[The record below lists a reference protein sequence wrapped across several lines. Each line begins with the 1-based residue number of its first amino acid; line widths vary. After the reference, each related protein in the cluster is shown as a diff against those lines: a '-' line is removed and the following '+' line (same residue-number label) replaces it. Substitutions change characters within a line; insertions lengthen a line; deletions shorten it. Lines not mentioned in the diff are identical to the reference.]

1 MFRYSEKNQRLK
13 DLLINRKF
21 EIFWMGG
28 KNMAGLGRLIWF
40 GKEIGPPTNNDLQ
53 IAWFIPLL

>member
-1 MFRYSEKNQRLK
+1 
-13 DLLINRKF
+13 
-21 EIFWMGG
+21 MGG

-40 GKEIGPPTNNDLQ
+40 GKEIGPPNKDLQ